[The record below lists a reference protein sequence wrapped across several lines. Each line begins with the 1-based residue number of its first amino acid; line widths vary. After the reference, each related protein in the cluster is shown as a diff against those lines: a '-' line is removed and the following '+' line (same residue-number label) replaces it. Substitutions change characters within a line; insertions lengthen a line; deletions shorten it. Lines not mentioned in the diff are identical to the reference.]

1 MSSAIISGCGKLNTN
16 DGGSNLLYLNIIQIQ
31 VTDASIPTQIMF
43 LAHKYVT
50 NFSDFLEVLDYYT
63 EKNGCLQIC
72 GGEWVERTTSAT
84 YTYVIE
90 YIYYYNETTDIRVM
104 YKNSA
109 NGHTSKSIA
118 NKTNPPA
125 TWVYFNV

>member
-1 MSSAIISGCGKLNTN
+1 MSSAIISGCGKLTCNNN
-16 DGGSNLLYLNIIQIQ
+16 DDKLFLNIIQIP
-31 VTDASIPTQIMF
+31 VADASIPTQIMF

-63 EKNGCLQIC
+63 EKNGNLQIC
-72 GGEWVERTTSAT
+72 GGEWVESTTSAT

-90 YIYYYNETTDIRVM
+90 YIYYYNNTEDIRIM
-104 YKNSA
+104 YKGNV
-109 NGHTSKSIA
+109 NTHNSKSLAI
-118 NKTNPPA
+118 KTNPPT

>member
-1 MSSAIISGCGKLNTN
+1 MGSAIISGCGKLTSNNN
-16 DGGSNLLYLNIIQIQ
+16 DDKLFLNIIQIP

-63 EKNGCLQIC
+63 EKNGNLQVC

-90 YIYYYNETTDIRVM
+90 YIYYEGTTHIRLM
-104 YKNSA
+104 YKNAA
-109 NGHTSKSIA
+109 NAHTSKALTST
-118 NKTNPPA
+118 TNPPT

>member
-16 DGGSNLLYLNIIQIQ
+16 GGDSNSLFLNIIQIP
-31 VTDASIPTQIMF
+31 VADASIPTQIMF

-63 EKNGCLQIC
+63 EKNGSLQIC
-72 GGEWVERTTSAT
+72 GGEWVQRTSSAT

-90 YIYYYNETTDIRVM
+90 YIYYASETVISIM
-104 YKNSA
+104 YKNGA
-109 NGHTSKSIA
+109 NSHTSKSLGSR
-118 NKTNPPA
+118 N
-125 TWVYFNV
+125 

>member
-16 DGGSNLLYLNIIQIQ
+16 GGESNLLYLNIIQIP
-31 VTDASIPTQIMF
+31 VADASIPTQIMF

-50 NFSDFLEVLDYYT
+50 NFTDFLEVLDYYT
-63 EKNGCLQIC
+63 ERNGNLQIC
-72 GGEWVERTTSAT
+72 GGEWVEHRSSAT

-90 YIYYYNETTDIRVM
+90 YIYYASETVISVM
-104 YKNSA
+104 YKNGA
-109 NGHTSKSIA
+109 NSHSSKSLTSR
-118 NKTNPPA
+118 TNPPT

>member
-1 MSSAIISGCGKLNTN
+1 MSSAIISGVGKLNIN
-16 DGGSNLLYLNIIQIQ
+16 EGESNSLYLNIIQIP
-31 VTDASIPTQIMF
+31 VTDASIHTQIMF

-63 EKNGCLQIC
+63 ARNGYLQVC
-72 GGEWVERTTSAT
+72 GGEWVERTSSAT

-90 YIYYYNETTDIRVM
+90 YIYYESTTIRVM

-109 NGHTSKSIA
+109 NSHTSKGLGSK
-118 NKTNPPA
+118 NNPP
-125 TWVYFNV
+125 TNWVYFNV

>member
-1 MSSAIISGCGKLNTN
+1 MGSAIISGCGKLTSNNN
-16 DGGSNLLYLNIIQIQ
+16 DDKLFLNIIQIP
-31 VTDASIPTQIMF
+31 VADASIPTQIMF

-63 EKNGCLQIC
+63 EKNGNLQIC
-72 GGEWVERTTSAT
+72 GGEWVERTSSAI

-90 YIYYYNETTDIRVM
+90 YIYYYNETTDIRLM
-104 YKNSA
+104 YKNNA
-109 NGHTSKSIA
+109 NSHNSKSLA
-118 NKTNPPA
+118 NANNPPT